1 MLREKRSYKYSILA
15 IITLKKLKAEIKAWE
30 FQNIYIRS
38 DAITVTN
45 QNFRLNDAFAKI
57 LNLLDEANDLNG

>member
-15 IITLKKLKAEIKAWE
+15 IITLKKLKAEINACE

-38 DAITVTN
+38 DAITATN
-45 QNFRLNDAFAKI
+45 QNFRLNYASAKI

>member
-15 IITLKKLKAEIKAWE
+15 IITLKKAEINAWE